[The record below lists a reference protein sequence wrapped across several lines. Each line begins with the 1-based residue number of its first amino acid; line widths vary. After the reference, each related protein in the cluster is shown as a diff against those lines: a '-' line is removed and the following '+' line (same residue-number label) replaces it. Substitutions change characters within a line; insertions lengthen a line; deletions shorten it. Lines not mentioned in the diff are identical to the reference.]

1 MINLEDALKI
11 VIVEV
16 RRLKVLETRV
26 VSQYEVVEEAED
38 VEVHVD
44 VDEEEV
50 VVEDAVEDAVDN
62 M

>member
-1 MINLEDALKI
+1 
-11 VIVEV
+11 
-16 RRLKVLETRV
+16 
-26 VSQYEVVEEAED
+26 VSQDEVVEEAED